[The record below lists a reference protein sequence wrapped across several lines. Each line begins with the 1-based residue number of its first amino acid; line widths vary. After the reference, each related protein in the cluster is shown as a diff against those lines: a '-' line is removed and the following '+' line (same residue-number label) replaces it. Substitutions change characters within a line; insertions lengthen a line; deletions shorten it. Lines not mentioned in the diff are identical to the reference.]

1 MISLT
6 FSKKTNVQIPVLQ
19 SHRGFWTQNISE
31 NTLKAVQNSFSSGFQ
46 MTEFD
51 VRLTLD
57 EKVILFHDD
66 KIDKE
71 KVSNKT
77 LNELQR
83 IHQINTLDEVLNWFS
98 SVIANQRIF
107 FLNIEIKSNS
117 IFDRRLE
124 SQVLTLIDQYQV
136 QDHVLISSFN
146 PLSLFYFRI
155 KKSKLT
161 RSLLL
166 TMDTTQLGN
175 SLMIRSMILNM
186 LARPHYLH
194 LDHRDW
200 HNWYIQTFLKGKIRI
215 ILWTCNDRV
224 LAQRYLKEGAVGI
237 ISDNIKPTD
246 LK

>member
-6 FSKKTNVQIPVLQ
+6 FSKKTNVKIPVVQ
-19 SHRGFWTQNISE
+19 SHRGFWNQDISE
-31 NTLKAVQNSFSSGFQ
+31 NTLKAIQNAFLNGFQ

-71 KVSNKT
+71 KVSRKT
-77 LNELQR
+77 LNELQKK
-83 IHQINTLDEVLNWFS
+83 HQINTLDEVLVWFA
-98 SVIANQRIF
+98 SVISHQQIF

-124 SQVLTLIDQYQV
+124 SQVLKLIERYQV
-136 QDHVLISSFN
+136 QDQVLISSFN
-146 PLSLFYFRI
+146 PLSLFYFRVM
-155 KKSKLT
+155 KSKVT

-166 TMDTTQLGN
+166 TMDATQVGN
-175 SLMIRSMILNM
+175 SLMVKSMVLNM

-194 LDHRDW
+194 LDYRDW
-200 HNWYIQTFLKGKIRI
+200 QNWYIQTFLKDKIRI
-215 ILWTCNDRV
+215 ILWTCNDLV
-224 LAQRYLKEGAVGI
+224 AAQRYLKEGAMGI